1 MKAGT
6 GHAAARSAAEVTHLA
21 RLARETALGQEG
33 VAKMRVRLS
42 ERLRS
47 RKKRG
52 VPGVKACV
60 GKDGWLRME
69 IRIVAREKAGLVQ
82 IGWRVQEA
90 VIAAVR
96 ESSGPPVGP
105 VNIHVV

>member
-1 MKAGT
+1 MKAGS
-6 GHAAARSAAEVTHLA
+6 GNVAAQRAAAVTSLA
-21 RLARETALGQEG
+21 RLARETALRQEG
-33 VAKMRVRLS
+33 VAKMRIRLAERLS
-42 ERLRS
+42 T
-47 RKKRG
+47 RKT
-52 VPGVKACV
+52 PGVEACV
-60 GKDGWLRME
+60 GNDGWLRME

-105 VNIHVV
+105 VNVHVA